1 MRQVPRQAPALVLIA
16 TLLGLLPAQAQDL
29 VYLDRGDKGFN
40 LPGVSLPQGQDE
52 VRAADGTSCRSA
64 VGGAGTYLDVGAI
77 KDSLSGDPQDVAT
90 YARVVIPLGSRPS
103 RLDCAKLYALEI
115 ERLQMELRLLKMGVT
130 AGDGGIKQAAEK
142 PEGSQHWTQ
151 EGWTDAGV
159 GQPGPKPAAAV
170 ASSTQDNAAKPKR
183 AKPASGRSSSSGQ
196 NWQLR

>member
-1 MRQVPRQAPALVLIA
+1 MLI
-16 TLLGLLPAQAQDL
+16 GLLPVQAQDL

-130 AGDGGIKQAAEK
+130 AGDGGVKQTAEK

-159 GQPGPKPAAAV
+159 AQPGPKPEPV
-170 ASSTQDNAAKPKR
+170 PVQKPKAAKPR
-183 AKPASGRSSSSGQ
+183 AASATHK
-196 NWQLR
+196 WALR